1 MVRTQGFHCSGPLS
15 IPSWGTKILQAMW
28 FIPPKSLQIIN
39 TGEDLEECGGRGTL
53 VGGNVKLVQPPRR
66 IGWKFLKKKTKK
78 NLKVE
83 LLYDPAIPLLGRYPE
98 KTLI

>member
-1 MVRTQGFHCSGPLS
+1 
-15 IPSWGTKILQAMW
+15 MW
-28 FIPPKSLQIIN
+28 FIPQKSLQIIN
-39 TGEDLEECGGRGTL
+39 TGEDLEEWGGRGTL

-78 NLKVE
+78 LKVE
-83 LLYDPAIPLLGRYPE
+83 LLYDLAIPFLGRYPE